1 MKIILI
7 ENSKLQYDGNS
18 RNDSKLRGAELAIIN
33 YAEELSKRGY
43 AVQVLNNCINDKLIN
58 KVQYTNLYKN
68 NKKLNCEIAIVSADA
83 KLLDYVN
90 SNKKFLLSHSIQ
102 NLEKFL
108 RNRQLSAFFKH
119 KPKILCFS
127 KYHFNNRS
135 FFTSIYGKEI
145 IIPSIDNDFF
155 EVNLENEINKNVIFY
170 SRGDR
175 NGSIVIDVWKKIF
188 GKLSIKQKLY
198 IAPDIKINSNEM
210 LEFNI
215 FKREYMDKKNLINF
229 LKKFRLLIIP
239 GHKGEVFCNV
249 AEEAKALCIP
259 IVTLGI
265 GALNERV
272 ENNYNG
278 FICKNLKEFEEKIT
292 TLLLDD
298 NIYLKFKKNLIKD
311 RGNHKWSNT
320 VDQLIKLF

>member
-68 NKKLNCEIAIVSADA
+68 NKKLNCEIAIVNADA

-108 RNRQLSAFFKH
+108 RNRQLLAFLKH

-127 KYHFNNRS
+127 KYHFNNRI
-135 FFTSIYGKEI
+135 FFYKH
-145 IIPSIDNDFF
+145 
-155 EVNLENEINKNVIFY
+155 
-170 SRGDR
+170 
-175 NGSIVIDVWKKIF
+175 VWKRD
-188 GKLSIKQKLY
+188 Y
-198 IAPDIKINSNEM
+198 NTIN
-210 LEFNI
+210 
-215 FKREYMDKKNLINF
+215 
-229 LKKFRLLIIP
+229 
-239 GHKGEVFCNV
+239 
-249 AEEAKALCIP
+249 
-259 IVTLGI
+259 
-265 GALNERV
+265 
-272 ENNYNG
+272 
-278 FICKNLKEFEEKIT
+278 
-292 TLLLDD
+292 
-298 NIYLKFKKNLIKD
+298 
-311 RGNHKWSNT
+311 
-320 VDQLIKLF
+320 